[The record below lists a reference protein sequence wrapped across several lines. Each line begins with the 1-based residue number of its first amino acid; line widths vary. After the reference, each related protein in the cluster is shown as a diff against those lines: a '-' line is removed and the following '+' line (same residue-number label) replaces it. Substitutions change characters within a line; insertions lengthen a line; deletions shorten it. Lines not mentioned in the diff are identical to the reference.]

1 MPIQDAVNH
10 FQSSQAEA
18 MEWLKHELVGL
29 RSGRV
34 KPDSV
39 ENIQVDSY
47 GTRSP
52 LKSLASVSSSDARTL
67 VVSPWDKNLIVS
79 IEKAITEA
87 NLGVN
92 PTVDGSIIRLVFPS
106 LTEEVRQKTLKVLH
120 SKAEEARIRLRQ
132 GRDEALKLIKTEK
145 EAGDLTEDDF
155 YNGRE
160 RLDKQIDAANEQVA
174 TIVKAKEQE
183 IMTI

>member
-10 FQSSQAEA
+10 FQSSQEEA
-18 MEWLKHELVGL
+18 VQWLKNELVGL

-34 KPDSV
+34 KPDIV
-39 ENIQVDSY
+39 ETIQVDSY
-47 GTRSP
+47 GTKTP
-52 LKSLASVSSSDARTL
+52 LKGVATISSSDARTL

-79 IEKAITEA
+79 IEKAITDA

-92 PTVDGSIIRLVFPS
+92 PTVDGAIIRLVFPS
-106 LTEEVRQKTLKVLH
+106 LTEEVRQKTLKGLH

-132 GRDEALKLIKTEK
+132 GRDEAIKLLKTEK
-145 EAGDLTEDDF
+145 EDGKITEDDF
-155 YNGRE
+155 YGGRE